1 MRLVKYSF
9 QNLFEVV
16 LEHFIDHIM
25 RLMAAIL
32 MAPISYSPE
41 YLGKKRGYS
50 VMINS
55 YLGNICPF
63 PLEIRN
69 IKEELN
75 MSTTP
80 D

>member
-1 MRLVKYSF
+1 MEYSF
-9 QNLFEVV
+9 QNIFERV
-16 LEHFIDHIM
+16 LERFIHHIM
-25 RLMAAIL
+25 KLMTAIFDG
-32 MAPISYSPE
+32 PTSYSPAN
-41 YLGKKRGYS
+41 LGKKERLL
-50 VMINS
+50 MINS

-63 PLEIRN
+63 PLVTRN

>member
-1 MRLVKYSF
+1 
-9 QNLFEVV
+9 
-16 LEHFIDHIM
+16 M
-25 RLMAAIL
+25 RLMAAIFDDPFTGKVRKKERLL
-32 MAPISYSPE
+32 MI
-41 YLGKKRGYS
+41 K
-50 VMINS
+50 S

-63 PLEIRN
+63 PLVTRN